1 MEGGIESVFLFEFW
15 RASLIAFK
23 LLKRIAY
30 VTLINTYEAN
40 KNERIVDNA
49 KEFMN
54 EIFPLME
61 NKE

>member
-1 MEGGIESVFLFEFW
+1 M
-15 RASLIAFK
+15 AFK

-40 KNERIVDNA
+40 KNERIIDNA

-54 EIFPLME
+54 
-61 NKE
+61 